1 MRGLVQRH
9 SSSVKGVP
17 VICAEQ
23 PVLEPVAWMLIH
35 QPGHKAPTSR
45 PGSLHGARA
54 WGFVCIHS
62 LTAVKR
68 LWPCGC
74 LYWLVIYSIFPPEQP
89 GTPTAMVWFV
99 FQPHWTIGSNQPM
112 ACEQVHSPLCRQ
124 AQSDVEQ
131 KCHRTDP
138 EAQQHPPTRPHV

>member
-1 MRGLVQRH
+1 MQRH
-9 SSSVKGVP
+9 SSSVKGLP

-23 PVLEPVAWMLIH
+23 PVLEPVTWMLIH
-35 QPGHKAPTSR
+35 QPGHKAPTCR

-68 LWPCGC
+68 LWLCGC
-74 LYWLVIYSIFPPEQP
+74 LYWLVIYSLFTPEKP
-89 GTPTAMVWFV
+89 GTPAVVVWFV
-99 FQPHWTIGSNQPM
+99 FQLHWTIRSNLPT
-112 ACEQVHSPLCRQ
+112 ACEQVHSPLRRQ

-131 KCHRTDP
+131 KSYRADP
-138 EAQQHPPTRPHV
+138 EAQRHPLTRPQV